1 MDNEL
6 DNKSEKSQGIL
17 DTVSISQQSAILRNF
32 NPQSAILEY
41 LSQLEPRE
49 KQVIMSRYG
58 LDTGISLT
66 LETIGEKLSLTR
78 ERIRQIEKD
87 AMKKLNRMNM
97 PANFVQGVDIIFQMI
112 EDHGNILRES
122 QILEAVLNVNDTETA
137 RAGIL
142 FVLNLVPKFNLLK
155 DSTAYHQSWYLDGF
169 DKSLLDSLAL
179 WVKSD
184 FENKRTPAETEELI
198 AKAKEH
204 SGIAEL
210 ASLSQEAFDSY
221 LAVSKYLDRNPFG
234 QWGLASWPDIR
245 PKDVGDKAYL
255 VLTHHGKPEHY
266 SKITELINKQKFDER
281 TANKESVHNELI
293 KDARFVLIGRGI
305 YALKSWG
312 YQKGVVADI
321 IEEILR
327 KAGTPLARE
336 QIIERVMKQ
345 RMVKKNTIIVGLSNK
360 QKFQKTQDNKY
371 VNVQ

>member
-155 DSTAYHQSWYLDGF
+155 DSAAYHQSWYLDGF
-169 DKSLLDSLAL
+169 DKNLLDSLIL
-179 WVKSD
+179 WIKGE
-184 FENKRTPAETEELI
+184 FENTKLPGESAELFE
-198 AKAKEH
+198 KAREH
-204 SGIAEL
+204 SGISEL
-210 ASLSQEAFDSY
+210 SGLSQEAFESY
-221 LAVSKYLDRNPFG
+221 LSVSKYLDRNPFG
-234 QWGLASWPDIR
+234 QWGLTSWPDIH

-293 KDARFVLIGRGI
+293 KDSRFVLIGRGI

-321 IEEILR
+321 IVEILR
-327 KAGTPLARE
+327 KAGTP
-336 QIIERVMKQ
+336 
-345 RMVKKNTIIVGLSNK
+345 
-360 QKFQKTQDNKY
+360 
-371 VNVQ
+371 